1 MHIPHSAYYRDRDSE
16 YDLCNDFPGDE
27 ILIDGL
33 HSMQSHLWDNNIAVD
48 IPIVRVMNTAH
59 FLAAYMF
66 TNECS
71 GDRME
76 YDALAHDSIGRNKN
90 LVYVTMIVL
99 AAMLQ
104 RTNSFRAR
112 QCRNIIL
119 DDRDADFEEGVTLY
133 ERFLRSAEK
142 NFAEEDFLIDVHSL
156 VAKVR
161 EQDEQIAQLS
171 SENIKLKYTITTM
184 EEKYQQINIGTQNIN
199 YGTVNYYT
207 TTTSTTETSAPSSDN
222 AQSLVELFRFIHP
235 SITDEAE
242 RLKIHREIENL
253 VRTLPLPEI
262 CRYLMEMRK
271 DSRVYL
277 TVKPEL
283 MFEELHRLGMPD
295 EKTPGFSMKNF
306 RSYFNVND

>member
-1 MHIPHSAYYRDRDSE
+1 MHIPHAAYYRDRDSE

-33 HSMQSHLWDNNIAVD
+33 HSMQSHFWDNNIAVD

-66 TNECS
+66 ANECS

-76 YDALAHDSIGRNKN
+76 YDALAHDSIGRNKS

-119 DDRDADFEEGVTLY
+119 DNRDADFEEGVTIY

-142 NFAEEDFLIDVHSL
+142 NFAEEDFLIDVHLL

-207 TTTSTTETSAPSSDN
+207 TTTSTTETSAPSTDS
-222 AQSLVELFRFIHP
+222 AQSQVELFRFIHP